1 MDAGVDAP
9 LSSKYVKIAVCMAIM
24 SKDDKLFLTKR
35 QQRMI
40 FPNAWVLPGGHIEL
54 QETFEE
60 CVVREVWEESGIKVE
75 ESGITPFFLFESASG
90 AI

>member
-1 MDAGVDAP
+1 
-9 LSSKYVKIAVCMAIM
+9 
-24 SKDDKLFLTKR
+24 
-35 QQRMI
+35 MI

-60 CVVREVWEESGIKVE
+60 CVVREVWEESGIKVR

-90 AI
+90 AVKGTKPLNNGHLIIFYKV